1 MASLTTLFQLALGG
15 LLLDRRAF
23 QAQRNAPDGFSRGA
37 MLVALIGLLVGIAV
51 WVGNLGVYLT
61 QPDADAFRDTLYDG
75 LVRLPLYQDL
85 LANVPEL
92 GVTIEQVFRQ
102 PQGGGLL
109 AAGPL
114 QSALNLI
121 LSPIFA
127 LLGWLLIGSIIHV
140 VARAFGGVA
149 SFSQTLAC
157 TALVSGTSLLLLV
170 QVVPYAQASATTT
183 LGLIAT
189 YVAVRESHGLPAW
202 RSFWAVMLGPLLLA
216 LLLGGLFCCVFFLLI
231 SAAGGV

>member
-1 MASLTTLFQLALGG
+1 MASLTMLFQLALGG
-15 LLLDRRAF
+15 LLLDQRAF

-37 MLVALIGLLVGIAV
+37 LLVVLIGLLVGIAG

-61 QPDADAFRDTLYDG
+61 QPDADAVRDTLYDG
-75 LVRLPLYQDL
+75 LVRLPLYQNL
-85 LANVPEL
+85 LADRPEL
-92 GVTIEQVFRQ
+92 GFAIEQAFSQ
-102 PQGGGLL
+102 SQGGGLL

-121 LSPIFA
+121 FSPVLA
-127 LLGWLLIGSIIHV
+127 LLGWLLIGSIVHV
-140 VARAFGGVA
+140 VARAFGGTA

-157 TALVSGTSLLLLV
+157 TALVSGTSLLMLV
-170 QVVPYAQASATTT
+170 QIVPYAQVAGTTT

-216 LLLGGLFCCVFFLLI
+216 VLLGGFFCCVFFLLV
-231 SAAGGV
+231 SAAGGA